1 MSETNPTLQGWL
13 RLAISEPATSGTA
26 TLISVFIQF
35 LIKCP
40 NLACQSSVLWKDGR
54 DASHSKRPQR
64 LVCVH
69 CGRRFY
75 PHTSYVFHVLSQSLL
90 PELVDSVLRNGTP
103 LEALA
108 RQYHVSPAFLSRLAQ
123 HLSALLQDHTLRA
136 QKALAR
142 RKLRQH
148 LPESLKYVVYMDET
162 FLRIAGKQVKL
173 ILAIDSSGAVLGW
186 RLSRTRSATDLRL
199 VVEQVL
205 AKLGRIDVLITDG
218 FRSYKAA
225 IRQLQLSLLHIR
237 HIHSHP
243 WRDVHRTAYE
253 YRPKDQLFHEV
264 TVGIP
269 YDAFV
274 QPGSA
279 FGWVISQTHKRT
291 QAGRGPGRPRGAKDK
306 TPRRPRKSG
315 EQAGKRPKKQQ
326 GKKRG
331 PKNVFRDG
339 ILFQFDVESSL
350 QCVELEGAALGSL
363 GGWEGEIGPMDV
375 LPLLWT
381 VGWLFHWGAVTSNL
395 IEGRISQIK
404 LRLPQ
409 RGRSSEEIVKR
420 RLEAILT
427 DLEPST
433 EEDWADTSK
442 SLPSFPHLGFVNL
455 GAFITPQIEAME
467 VNRT

>member
-13 RLAISEPATSGTA
+13 RLDISEPVTSGTA
-26 TLISVFIQF
+26 KLINVFIQF
-35 LIKCP
+35 VLKCP
-40 NLACQSSVLWKDGR
+40 NLACQSSVIWKDGQ
-54 DASHSKRPQR
+54 DSSHSKHPQR
-64 LVCVH
+64 LACVS

-75 PHTSYVFHVLSQSLL
+75 LHTSYVFHVLSQSLL
-90 PELVDSVLRNGTP
+90 PDLVDSVLSKGTP

-123 HLSALLQDHTLRA
+123 HLSDLLQDHTLRA
-136 QKALAR
+136 QKAMTR

-162 FLRIAGKQVKL
+162 FLRIAGKQLKL

-186 RLSRTRSATDLRL
+186 RLSRTRSATDISL
-199 VVEQVL
+199 VLEQIL
-205 AKLGRIDVLITDG
+205 AKIGRIDVLITDG

-225 IRQLQLSLLHIR
+225 IQQLQLSLFHIR

-243 WRDVHRTAYE
+243 WRDVHLTAYE

-264 TVGIP
+264 TVGIT
-269 YDAFV
+269 YNAFV
-274 QPGSA
+274 QPGPA
-279 FGWVISQTHKRT
+279 FGWVISQTQKRS
-291 QAGRGPGRPRGAKDK
+291 QAGRGPGRPPGAKDK
-306 TPRRPRKSG
+306 KPRRQRKSG
-315 EQAGKRPKKQQ
+315 GQSGKRPKKQK

-350 QCVELEGAALGSL
+350 QCIELEGAALGSL
-363 GGWEGEIGPMDV
+363 GGLEGEIEPMDV

-381 VGWLFHWGAVTSNL
+381 VGWLFKWGSVTSNL
-395 IEGRISQIK
+395 IEGGISQIK
-404 LRLPQ
+404 LRLPR
-409 RGRSSEEIVKR
+409 RGRNSEEVVKR

-427 DLEPST
+427 DPEPST
-433 EEDWADTSK
+433 EEDWVDTSMY
-442 SLPSFPHLGFVNL
+442 LPSFPHLGFVNL
-455 GAFITPQIEAME
+455 GAFITPKIEAIE
-467 VNRT
+467 VRRA